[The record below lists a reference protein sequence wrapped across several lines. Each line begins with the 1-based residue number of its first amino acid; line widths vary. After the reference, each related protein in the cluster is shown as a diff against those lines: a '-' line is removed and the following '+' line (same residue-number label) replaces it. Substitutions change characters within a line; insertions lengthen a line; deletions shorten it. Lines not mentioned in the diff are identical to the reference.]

1 MDGLRLGAAPRRGAH
16 RPKTLFSFVER
27 TLRFVAEDSV
37 EECRSG
43 AGQNRK
49 PRFVAED
56 SVEERGGVAFD
67 LPLLDVF
74 LGFVPCARCRLRVG
88 DGEAGVHRLRFFR
101 LPPLCHCPSFVGLAL
116 CGQFVE
122 CVRRSCF
129 VCPFQVPFHPPA
141 LVGKVAVRT
150 PRLAVC
156 ATTRWQRP
164 LPLHLHA
171 VLTSSALIPAS
182 AILKR
187 CSEETEEE
195 TAHPAYFFLWGV
207 LKIRWSRFLD
217 F

>member
-1 MDGLRLGAAPRRGAH
+1 M
-16 RPKTLFSFVER
+16 
-27 TLRFVAEDSV
+27 
-37 EECRSG
+37 
-43 AGQNRK
+43 
-49 PRFVAED
+49 
-56 SVEERGGVAFD
+56 AFD

-74 LGFVPCARCRLRVG
+74 LGFVPCARCRLRMG
-88 DGEAGVHRLRFFR
+88 DGEAGVHRFRFFR
-101 LPPLCHCPSFVGLAL
+101 LPPLCHRPSFVGLAL

-129 VCPFQVPFHPPA
+129 VCPSQVPFHPPA

-150 PRLAVC
+150 PRLAVR
-156 ATTRWQRP
+156 ATTRRQRP

-171 VLTSSALIPAS
+171 VLKFFEPILAS
-182 AILKR
+182 THLKH